1 MATSLP
7 ISPYYPD
14 MRPTLPY
21 QATPSY
27 NTAAPLTA
35 PRGTGISNAG
45 TWRPVQTTPVGPRD
59 NMLTMPLF
67 GTDVPRNT
75 SGGFVPPTMTPA
87 MYSTTGIPG
96 RRLMADGF
104 GTLPFPLAYPNNP
117 PVDITVRGG
126 NTQVAQ
132 VPLPRPRP
140 ATAGAGINFAGL
152 RDAQAEYGVHDPAM
166 PPQPPMSAYAPQPPM
181 NPAVASATNVA
192 QGQPQTSWLQDAIT
206 GLGTLFPGS
215 GLNSTDP
222 NKLLTPSQE
231 YDAKNAFAT
240 GAAQGRDRSGVGT
253 DGYVRDAAGNVTG
266 LADWAQGLSP
276 AEQYA
281 WASNI
286 GVDNSWKTI
295 GSSASTNPDRW
306 QTAGFGSQ
314 HDYRRAL
321 ADFATSNGMQRGP
334 KASAA
339 FLNSL
344 QSPPPPVTA
353 GPMLAPVTGG
363 MMAPARVA
371 NRNRAPIMRRA

>member
-35 PRGTGISNAG
+35 PRGTRISKAG

-87 MYSTTGIPG
+87 MYSTAGIPG

-104 GTLPFPLAYPNNP
+104 GTLPSSPIAPPPP

-126 NTQVAQ
+126 NSQVAQ

-152 RDAQAEYGVHDPAM
+152 RDAQTEYGVHDPAM
-166 PPQPPMSAYAPQPPM
+166 PPQSPVTAYAPQPTM
-181 NPAVASATNVA
+181 NPAVASATDVA
-192 QGQPQTSWLQDAIT
+192 QGQPQTTWLQDAIT

-215 GLNSTDP
+215 GPKDSPGYVSPRDM
-222 NKLLTPSQE
+222 SRAQM
-231 YDAKNAFAT
+231 YDATNA
-240 GAAQGRDRSGVGT
+240 AAAEAARTQDRSGVGT

-321 ADFATSNGMQRGP
+321 ADFAASNGMQRGP
-334 KASAA
+334 EASAD
-339 FLNSL
+339 FLRSL
-344 QSPPPPVTA
+344 QSPKPPVTA
-353 GPMLAPVTGG
+353 GPMAPQRMSLSQAVGQQQY
-363 MMAPARVA
+363 
-371 NRNRAPIMRRA
+371 RRGR